1 MTPHHIDGHHS
12 TCSTEHRTRPRR
24 TGGPATAKEATSVRS
39 AQEPARYEIRVKGHL
54 ADRWAA
60 WFDGMTLT
68 RRADGTTV
76 LDGPVADQSA
86 LHGLLGKVSDLGLP
100 LVSLTPTP
108 ASGRR
113 PRPTCRTRST
123 TTSETT

>member
-1 MTPHHIDGHHS
+1 MGF
-12 TCSTEHRTRPRR
+12 
-24 TGGPATAKEATSVRS
+24 
-39 AQEPARYEIRVKGHL
+39 AQEPDRYEIRVQGHL

-86 LHGLLGKVSDLGLP
+86 LHGLLGKVGDLGLP

-108 ASGRR
+108 GI
-113 PRPTCRTRST
+113 PTSPAAELSCPVDDAR
-123 TTSETT
+123 

>member
-1 MTPHHIDGHHS
+1 MPPHHIDAHHS

-24 TGGPATAKEATSVRS
+24 TGGPATAKEASGVGS
-39 AQEPARYEIRVKGHL
+39 AQEPDRYEIRVKGHL

-86 LHGLLGKVSDLGLP
+86 LHGLLRKVSDLGLP

-108 ASGRR
+108 DIPTSPAAEL
-113 PRPTCRTRST
+113 PRPVDDAL
-123 TTSETT
+123 